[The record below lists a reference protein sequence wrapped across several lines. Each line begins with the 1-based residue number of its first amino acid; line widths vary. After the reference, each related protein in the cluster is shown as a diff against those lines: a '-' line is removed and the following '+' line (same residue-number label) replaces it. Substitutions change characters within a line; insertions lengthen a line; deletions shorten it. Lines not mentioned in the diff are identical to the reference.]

1 MGPNPA
7 LFSQLPGAA
16 WVFPYPSPVARTAG
30 LANFSPLPIEP
41 PPTLRTIRGDGRVH
55 LPRAVPAARNVTR
68 RRPAPANGPRRVRRV
83 GTGQTPPVCGR
94 QQEGHP
100 AAADHTPRTD
110 LLTTAWLLRPR
121 RLRRCT
127 VRRERRRPGSGGGH
141 GQGALRGAASAGR
154 GRLGGAATP
163 VTAIFRRSGRR
174 QCPAASRLT
183 RVFASFHARPPVVL
197 RLRISGATI
206 LAVTGAVR
214 AAQAGFCRM
223 SCSPPGWTASHNAS
237 R

>member
-1 MGPNPA
+1 MLFCVPQPANPQSA
-7 LFSQLPGAA
+7 EPCCQPWDRIRPCLSQLPGAA
-16 WVFPYPSPVARTAG
+16 WLFPYPSPVARTAG

-110 LLTTAWLLRPR
+110 LLTTAWPLRPR
-121 RLRRCT
+121 RLR
-127 VRRERRRPGSGGGH
+127 EWQSAGSGGG
-141 GQGALRGAASAGR
+141 RAAAG
-154 GRLGGAATP
+154 GP
-163 VTAIFRRSGRR
+163 RR

-214 AAQAGFCRM
+214 AAQAGFCRV

>member
-1 MGPNPA
+1 MA
-7 LFSQLPGAA
+7 
-16 WVFPYPSPVARTAG
+16 
-30 LANFSPLPIEP
+30 
-41 PPTLRTIRGDGRVH
+41 
-55 LPRAVPAARNVTR
+55 
-68 RRPAPANGPRRVRRV
+68 
-83 GTGQTPPVCGR
+83 
-94 QQEGHP
+94 
-100 AAADHTPRTD
+100 
-110 LLTTAWLLRPR
+110 
-121 RLRRCT
+121 

-214 AAQAGFCRM
+214 AAQTGFCRV
-223 SCSPPGWTASHNAS
+223 SCSPRGGQPHTMRHDNTTECARMAIRRKVLRDAQRGRWPWGRRGLVSRGAGPQGRAGQQRSRKPSRTRVPNWRAVTGTRSSTPWNMPEKSRSAGSRSGAKPKQRMPSRLNDFASVPPD
-237 R
+237 RQ